1 RRADRRADRRDGLP
15 RAGQPVARRRRG
27 GGDPGRGGQRQ
38 GNPAGPDGRAGA
50 RRPLARGVPARRLR
64 ARAGLIGIRALTL
77 HARDSWPTLAMV
89 VILGFPVAGF
99 LIQVGRVR
107 RARLAASGAGG
118 PAPGRI
124 RILLGPDLAGHQR
137 QADVA
142 EAARS
147 SLADSLGAAAAG
159 WGVDFGPPPA
169 APRVVVEIAT
179 PGGTPARLARAPRAR
194 IAPAPPADP
203 DRLHLPQAPTPA

>member
-1 RRADRRADRRDGLP
+1 M
-15 RAGQPVARRRRG
+15 
-27 GGDPGRGGQRQ
+27 
-38 GNPAGPDGRAGA
+38 
-50 RRPLARGVPARRLR
+50 
-64 ARAGLIGIRALTL
+64 RALTL
-77 HARDSWPTLAMV
+77 HARDIWPILAIV

-159 WGVDFGPPPA
+159 WVVDFGPPPA

-179 PGGTPARLARAPRAR
+179 PGGTPAGLAGALRAR
-194 IAPAPPADP
+194 IAHALPVDP
-203 DRLHLPQAPTPA
+203 DDIDIRQTPTPA